1 MKKVE
6 KIRWAYTEKVAVP
19 EEEYWEA
26 KRELLPGEFSK
37 TYVGE
42 GPGRYYRYEPPTDAE
57 LNLLLADSSEK
68 NTAVTKNIMLIFLTA
83 AALAFV
89 FLLAG

>member
-1 MKKVE
+1 MGGKAGAFARGIFKNLCE
-6 KIRWAYTEKVAVP
+6 RGT
-19 EEEYWEA
+19 
-26 KRELLPGEFSK
+26 G
-37 TYVGE
+37 G
-42 GPGRYYRYEPPTDAE
+42 YYRYEPPTDAE

-68 NTAVTKNIMLIFLTA
+68 NTAITKNIMLIFLTA